1 MSDASRFAIMQN
13 ETRFRILTGDLPVP
27 PGYTVT
33 EACKN
38 GHGVGG
44 KTLRYRDGHCVY
56 CNQEAGARRAHNSM
70 ARPYLACIDS
80 IHIDH
85 AAKAATREV
94 WE

>member
-1 MSDASRFAIMQN
+1 
-13 ETRFRILTGDLPVP
+13 
-27 PGYTVT
+27 
-33 EACKN
+33 
-38 GHGVGG
+38 VGG

-56 CNQEAGARRAHNSM
+56 CAQEAGAKRAHNSL

-80 IHIDH
+80 VHIDH